1 MSEPS
6 IASLIESFRRRTL
19 TPVEVWETVAA
30 RIEAWEPTINALYA
44 YDPAKARRE
53 AEGSTVRWQ
62 KGKPI
67 GPLDGVPVTVK
78 ELIPSDGISVP
89 HGTAALP
96 LSPATEDA
104 PPVARLKEAGAIIF
118 AKTTCPDLGMLSSGV
133 SSFHGT
139 TRNPWNTALNPGGS
153 SSGAGAAGAAG
164 YGPLHIGTDIGGSIR
179 LPAGW
184 CGLVGFKP
192 SLGRIPID
200 PYYPGRTAG
209 PMTRTVEDAAYA
221 MSVLS
226 RPDPRDAMSLPY
238 EPIDWLDLDHP
249 VAGLRI
255 GVMDDAGVGLP
266 VDPAIAAI
274 LADGVR
280 RFAAAGAVIVPV
292 MPILNRKILDGID
305 LFWRARAWNELRE
318 TSAER
323 WSRLLPYV
331 RDWVKPGETVPGWR
345 AVDGFNQTLEIR
357 RRAAALFQQVDYVI
371 SPTAPLVSFG
381 AELASP
387 LDDPAR
393 PFEHIAFTLPWN
405 MSEQPAI
412 SLNGGFS
419 GEGLPI
425 GLQIVGRRFDDLG
438 VLRVARWFER
448 EVGQITDW
456 PEPAVEV
463 LPPAK
468 YRPSTRPS

>member
-6 IASLIESFRRRTL
+6 LSGLIEAFRRRTL
-19 TPVEVWETVAA
+19 TPLDYWDGVAA
-30 RIEAWEPTINALYA
+30 RIEAWEPTIKALYA
-44 YDPAKARRE
+44 YDPAAARKA
-53 AEGSTVRWQ
+53 AEESSVRWQ

-78 ELIPSDGISVP
+78 ELIASEGVP
-89 HGTAALP
+89 IPQGTAALP
-96 LSPATEDA
+96 LLPAKFDA

-118 AKTTCPDLGMLSSGV
+118 AKTTVPDLAMLSSGV
-133 SSFHGT
+133 SSFHGI
-139 TRNPWNTALNPGGS
+139 TRNPWNTALNTGGS

-200 PYYPGRTAG
+200 PYYVGRTAG
-209 PMTRTVEDAAYA
+209 PMTRSVEDAALA

-226 RPDPRDAMSLPY
+226 RPDPRDATSLPFQD
-238 EPIDWLDLDHP
+238 IDWLDL
-249 VAGLRI
+249 GLSVKGVRI
-255 GVMDDAGVGLP
+255 GVMESSGAGLTA
-266 VDPAIAAI
+266 DPEIAAI
-274 LADGVR
+274 LA
-280 RFAAAGAVIVPV
+280 AAAKRFEQAGAIIVPV
-292 MPILNRKILDGID
+292 KPILSRKILDGID
-305 LFWRARAWNELRE
+305 QFWRARAWNELRVISE
-318 TSAER
+318 ER
-323 WSRLLPYV
+323 RSLLLPYIHE
-331 RDWVKPGETVPGWR
+331 WVKAGETVTGWQ

-357 RRAAALFQQVDYVI
+357 RRAAALFQEVDFVL
-371 SPTAPLVSFG
+371 SPTAPVISFA

-387 LDDPAR
+387 LNDPAR

-419 GEGLPI
+419 TEGLPI
-425 GLQIVGRRFDDLG
+425 SLQIVGQRFDDIG
-438 VLRVARWFER
+438 VLRLAKWLE
-448 EVGQITDW
+448 EAVGKITDW
-456 PEPAVEV
+456 PEP
-463 LPPAK
+463 PK
-468 YRPSTRPS
+468 TPS